1 MCAAGLPRL
10 TCLCLRGCRALPAS
24 ALWALR
30 ACPDLA
36 ALDLRGLAQVADDAG
51 APLAALAGLRA
62 LQAGGT
68 RAGDGLVE
76 ALTFRLRMDAWSRET
91 GALASESWQ
100 PSKGHMLWLAAL
112 AGLRELIQAPGP
124 GGRACIPTAPGLLGC
139 ESGAGLHQNLG

>member
-1 MCAAGLPRL
+1 M
-10 TCLCLRGCRALPAS
+10 PAS

-62 LQAGGT
+62 LQLGGT

-76 ALTFRLRMDAWSRET
+76 ALTFRLRLDAWSHET
-91 GALASESWQ
+91 SALVSQRSQ
-100 PSKGHMLWLAAL
+100 
-112 AGLRELIQAPGP
+112 
-124 GGRACIPTAPGLLGC
+124 LLKVF
-139 ESGAGLHQNLG
+139 